1 MANFITMTSEN
12 GTDEFTCSG
21 VNHII
26 TFPGQAR
33 RRLEFGKLFFDL
45 PTSDWLCKNS
55 LYDPQ
60 DTKGSV
66 TLMALGVSVLHAA
79 QDKTVCSD
87 LWDLSRSEKL
97 TTAANYAVST
107 QTPPCLP
114 RAHILTGVT
123 AFVVLRLPG
132 LQILSSVWVIP
143 SAKRVMRISEERG
156 GVSGGVC
163 AYG

>member
-1 MANFITMTSEN
+1 MT
-12 GTDEFTCSG
+12 
-21 VNHII
+21 
-26 TFPGQAR
+26 
-33 RRLEFGKLFFDL
+33 
-45 PTSDWLCKNS
+45 
-55 LYDPQ
+55 PQ

-79 QDKTVCSD
+79 QGKTVCSD
-87 LWDLSRSEKL
+87 LWGLSRSEKL